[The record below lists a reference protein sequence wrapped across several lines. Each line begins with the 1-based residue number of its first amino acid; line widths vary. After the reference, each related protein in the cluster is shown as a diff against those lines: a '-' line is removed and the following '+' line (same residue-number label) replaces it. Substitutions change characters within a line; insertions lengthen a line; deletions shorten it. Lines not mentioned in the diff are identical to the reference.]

1 VSTLT
6 IDLYDETAFSDDPE
20 HVEADPTLWQLDQRM
35 LGNYSSGRFRTSV
48 AQETTLAGSSVRLKV
63 EGITPHAVLAI
74 IGGRLNDGP
83 LEALKIVVPHE
94 ASLDGDVY
102 IPPDAEGG
110 TYIFCAQ
117 QWAPGQPAA
126 YVGGS
131 LIYISKTASVKVQPQ
146 HDDAVF

>member
-1 VSTLT
+1 VRTLT
-6 IDLYDETAFSDDPE
+6 IDLYDKNAFSDDPE
-20 HVEADPTLWQLDQRM
+20 PVVADPTLWQLDQRM

-48 AQETTLAGSSVRLKV
+48 AQETALAGSSVRLKV
-63 EGITPHAVLAI
+63 EGITPNAVLAI
-74 IGGRLNDGP
+74 IGGRLDDGP

-102 IPPDAEGG
+102 IPRDAEGG

-117 QWAPGQPAA
+117 QWAPRQPPA

-131 LIYISKTASVKVQPQ
+131 SIYISKTTSIEVQSRN
-146 HDDAVF
+146 DSEEF